1 MEIYH
6 PNKLMLSIL
15 LSVLIICLVVI
26 AVISASL
33 ITKVFFS
40 GILWI
45 SSGEFDMTLHDVW
58 RITKMGIGG
67 GGIMGV
73 GIVLLRLF
81 KVKGF

>member
-1 MEIYH
+1 METYH
-6 PNKLMLSIL
+6 PNKLMPSIL
-15 LSVLIICLVVI
+15 FSMIIISLVVI

-33 ITKVFFS
+33 ITKVFLS

-45 SSGEFDMTLHDVW
+45 SNGEFDMTRHDVW

>member
-15 LSVLIICLVVI
+15 FSVMIICLVVI
-26 AVISASL
+26 AVIAASL
-33 ITKVFFS
+33 IAKIFLS
-40 GILWI
+40 GMLWI
-45 SSGEFDMTLHDVW
+45 SIGEFDMTLQDVW

-81 KVKGF
+81 RVKGF

>member
-1 MEIYH
+1 MLILH
-6 PNKLMLSIL
+6 PNKLILSMLI
-15 LSVLIICLVVI
+15 SVLIICLVVI
-26 AVISASL
+26 TVISASL

-45 SSGEFDMTLHDVW
+45 SSGEFLMTLQDVW

-67 GGIMGV
+67 GGIMGA

-81 KVKGF
+81 KVIGF